1 MAGSRQTAESPV
13 IQGADESIA
22 YSITTT
28 PWGSTPTSVTMVVWD
43 ITDAD
48 VPVDVTSTVVTGSIS
63 TSGDVITTKRI
74 RLLTLG
80 HKYRVEVLFT
90 DSNSNIWEPFFVIDC
105 ADK

>member
-1 MAGSRQTAESPV
+1 MAGSRFTAESPA

-22 YSITTT
+22 YGITTT
-28 PWGSTPTSVTMVVWD
+28 PWGSTPTSVSMVVWD
-43 ITDAD
+43 ITDSD
-48 VPVDVTSTVVTGSIS
+48 NPDDVTTDVVTGSIS

-74 RLLTLG
+74 RLLTLN

-90 DSNSNIWEPFFVIDC
+90 DANSNIWEALFVIDC

>member
-1 MAGSRQTAESPV
+1 MAGSRFTNESPA

-22 YSITTT
+22 YAITTT
-28 PWGSTPTSVTMVVWD
+28 PWGSTPTNLAMVVYD
-43 ITDAD
+43 ITEADA
-48 VPVDVTSTVVTGSIS
+48 PVDVTSTVVEGTI
-63 TSGDVITTKRI
+63 TASGDVITTKRI

-90 DSNSNIWEPFFVIDC
+90 DANSNIWEPFFVIDC

>member
-1 MAGSRQTAESPV
+1 MAGSRQTAESPA

-28 PWGSTPTSVTMVVWD
+28 PWGSTPTSVAMVVWD

-48 VPVDVTSTVVTGSIS
+48 NPVNVTNTGVTGSTS
-63 TSGDVITTKRI
+63 VSGDVITTKRI

-80 HKYRVEVLFT
+80 SKYRVEVLFT
-90 DSNSNIWEPFFVIDC
+90 DSNSNIWEPFFIINC